1 MCESSTFRVLQC
13 IRFGLYTVVRVQHR
27 EKERRRA
34 AEMEDEEEDERRE
47 AAIATRA
54 SLQPNFKPDG
64 VSQSQ
69 LSKFQEL
76 HRRRLQ
82 IKAKSKIKKKA
93 KGEILVGIS
102 GENSKSRVKNLDAND
117 VTEEISSKE
126 IDHSSVS
133 ILKGN
138 TTKDIFSQ
146 QQENVAVHIGT
157 KKRQK
162 LHWGLDTKERWE
174 RKANM

>member
-1 MCESSTFRVLQC
+1 
-13 IRFGLYTVVRVQHR
+13 
-27 EKERRRA
+27 
-34 AEMEDEEEDERRE
+34 MEDEEEDERRE

-93 KGEILVGIS
+93 
-102 GENSKSRVKNLDAND
+102 
-117 VTEEISSKE
+117 T
-126 IDHSSVS
+126 
-133 ILKGN
+133 GN
-138 TTKDIFSQ
+138 TTKDTFSQ

>member
-1 MCESSTFRVLQC
+1 
-13 IRFGLYTVVRVQHR
+13 
-27 EKERRRA
+27 
-34 AEMEDEEEDERRE
+34 MEDEEEDERRE

-102 GENSKSRVKNLDAND
+102 G
-117 VTEEISSKE
+117 
-126 IDHSSVS
+126 
-133 ILKGN
+133 N
-138 TTKDIFSQ
+138 TTKDTFSQ